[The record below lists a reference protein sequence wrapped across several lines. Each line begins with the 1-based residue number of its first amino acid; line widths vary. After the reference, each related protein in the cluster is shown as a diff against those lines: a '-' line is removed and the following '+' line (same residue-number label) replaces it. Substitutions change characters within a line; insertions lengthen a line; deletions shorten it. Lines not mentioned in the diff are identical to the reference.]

1 MSLTLMLIDDSLTAR
16 MTGRAVVQH
25 ACPDWTVLLAKD
37 GDDALTQ
44 AQDGAAPIDH
54 FLVDVNLPGLNGT
67 ELAEHLRAL
76 FPEAGMAFMTANTQ
90 AHVREKAAAL
100 GMAVVGK
107 PLTLEKFNTLLTQGF
122 AAHG

>member
-1 MSLTLMLIDDSLTAR
+1 MSHTLMLIDDSLTAR

-44 AQDGAAPIDH
+44 AQDGAAAIDR

-67 ELAEHLRAL
+67 DLAERLRLL
-76 FPEAGMAFMTANTQ
+76 FPAAGMAFMTANTQ
-90 AHVREKAAAL
+90 AHVREKAAEL
-100 GMAVVGK
+100 GMTVVGK
-107 PLTLEKFNTLLTQGF
+107 PLTLEKFNALLAAGF
-122 AAHG
+122 TADV